1 MVCQGDFGGS
11 IIPVN
16 GGRRAGAWR
25 FNMALRE
32 ERSREAMSKKVTVPE
47 NESALTELAKETGL
61 ALKRAGLVAA
71 VAESCTGGLVG
82 HLMTEVPGSS
92 DWFLGSAGVYSYA
105 AKEKVLGV
113 DGALLVREGRGQWGG
128 GGADGERRAGGV
140 RCGRGGVDHGHRGPG
155 RDGGET
161 DGVGLSAPSGAGRR
175 RAGGK
180 RGLAGGPT
188 REQTVERGVR
198 AGDAA
203 FLR

>member
-1 MVCQGDFGGS
+1 
-11 IIPVN
+11 
-16 GGRRAGAWR
+16 
-25 FNMALRE
+25 MALRE

-113 DGALLVREGRGQWGG
+113 DGALLVREGAVNGAVAAQMARGALEAYDADVAVSITGIAGPGG
-128 GGADGERRAGGV
+128 TAEKPMGLVYLHLSAREGAERAESAVWPADRRGNKLLSAECALEMLRSYAEGRAG
-140 RCGRGGVDHGHRGPG
+140 
-155 RDGGET
+155 
-161 DGVGLSAPSGAGRR
+161 A
-175 RAGGK
+175 
-180 RGLAGGPT
+180 
-188 REQTVERGVR
+188 
-198 AGDAA
+198 
-203 FLR
+203 

>member
-1 MVCQGDFGGS
+1 
-11 IIPVN
+11 
-16 GGRRAGAWR
+16 
-25 FNMALRE
+25 MALRE

-113 DGALLVREGRGQWGG
+113 DGALLVREGAVNGAVAAQMARGALEAYDADVAVSITGIAGPGG
-128 GGADGERRAGGV
+128 TAEKPMGVVYLHLAAREGAERAESAVWPADRRGNKLLSAECALEMLRSYAEGRAG
-140 RCGRGGVDHGHRGPG
+140 
-155 RDGGET
+155 
-161 DGVGLSAPSGAGRR
+161 A
-175 RAGGK
+175 
-180 RGLAGGPT
+180 
-188 REQTVERGVR
+188 
-198 AGDAA
+198 
-203 FLR
+203 